1 MGLNKYQNCDFT
13 SSSVT
18 FYQKSIY
25 DFLNSFPKIL
35 IDGIFSGS
43 ILHNLEFFFFFF
55 HKITVAEKNFFSSNA

>member
-35 IDGIFSGS
+35 IYGIFSGS
-43 ILHNLEFFFFFF
+43 ILHNLEFPF
-55 HKITVAEKNFFSSNA
+55 